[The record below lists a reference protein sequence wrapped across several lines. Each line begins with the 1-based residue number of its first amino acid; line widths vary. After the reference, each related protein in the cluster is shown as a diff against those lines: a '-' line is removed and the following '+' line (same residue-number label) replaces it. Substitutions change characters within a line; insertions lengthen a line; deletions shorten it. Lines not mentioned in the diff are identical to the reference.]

1 MLATRK
7 SITQYTGV
15 VIINQLYKKY
25 AINRWGRFV

>member
-7 SITQYTGV
+7 SITQYTG